1 MTATECEL
9 NQEFFSGDET
19 MKRKI
24 LTGLLLAFVLVVAG
38 ILALSIRPEYS
49 GVNYNPADSRNETEK
64 SISFGPD
71 GKLKILHIT
80 DTHLKHNHNLDPTL
94 WMVEKACDAEKPDIV
109 MLTGDIV
116 LNCDNAED
124 TRKLINALMNIFDSR
139 NIPVAVTFGNHD
151 SEQGAMSR
159 EELMAYYNTFSCS
172 VSTDDGEAL
181 TGCGTYNIPVLSSDG
196 KKVKFNLWVFDSGDY
211 DEEGRYSCVQP
222 DQIQWYEQTSDRL
235 AAANGGER
243 VNSLVFQHIIVGEI
257 YDALLKTDS
266 WKSYAYKHL
275 YNKEEYYMFD
285 PDRVNYGTIR
295 EYPCPGYENHGQFDA
310 MVKKG
315 DVLAMFTGHDHTNAF
330 GVKYKGIDIV
340 NSLSTR
346 YIGLF
351 HSTQC
356 GYRVIEV
363 DENDTSA
370 YETRVMR
377 MFDIYDYE
385 AVKQEKQTG
394 DNFKYKMAREFA
406 FKGKFQKF
414 ATVAY
419 GKFIEAVTGRQ
430 VTYPD

>member
-1 MTATECEL
+1 
-9 NQEFFSGDET
+9 
-19 MKRKI
+19 MKKVI
-24 LTGLLLAFVLVVAG
+24 IAVLLTFIIIVAG
-38 ILALSIRPEYS
+38 ILSLSIRPEYS
-49 GVNYNPADSRNETEK
+49 AVNYNPADSSSETDK
-64 SISFGPD
+64 TIKFGSD
-71 GKLKILHIT
+71 GKLKILHMP
-80 DTHLKHNHNLDPTL
+80 DTHLKLNHNFDPTI
-94 WMVEKACDAEKPDIV
+94 WMVEKACDDEKPDIV

-124 TRKLINALMNIFDSR
+124 TKKMINALMNIFESR

-172 VSTDDGEAL
+172 VSVDDAEAL
-181 TGCGTYNIPVLSSDG
+181 SGCGTYNIPVLSSDG
-196 KKVKFNLWVFDSGDY
+196 ETVKFNLWVFDSGDY

-222 DQIQWYEQTSDRL
+222 DQVEWYKDTSDKL
-235 AAANGGER
+235 KAANGGEN

-257 YDALLKTDS
+257 YDALEKSDS
-266 WKSYAYKHL
+266 HKSYSYKHI
-275 YNKEEYYMFD
+275 YNEDEYYMFD

-295 EYPCPGYENHGQFDA
+295 ETPCPGYANYGQFDA
-310 MVKKG
+310 MVEKG

-363 DENDTSA
+363 NENDTST
-370 YETRVMR
+370 YETRVER
-377 MFDIYDYE
+377 MFDNYDFE
-385 AVKQEKQTG
+385 TVKEEKQSG
-394 DNFKYKMAREFA
+394 DKFKYKMAREFA
-406 FKGKFQKF
+406 FKGAVQKF
-414 ATVAY
+414 ATDVY
-419 GKFIEAVTGRQ
+419 GKFIETVTGRQ